1 VNAATHPPAPK
12 LIVLGGPTA
21 SGKTALALGLAERL
35 GAEII
40 SADSQQ
46 VYRYF
51 DIGTAKPNASQ
62 LAQVP
67 HHLVSIAEPTDAF
80 SAAEFQARADRA
92 IADIHSRGK
101 RVLVVGGTGLYLRA
115 LLHGLISTPG
125 ANPALRATLTAQ
137 AAAAGAGSLH
147 QLLAQVDP
155 SSAAEVRPTDLV
167 RIIRALEIHRATGIP
182 ASVYRREHGFAP
194 VRYPFALYVLSPSRE
209 ELYRA
214 IEKRAASMFAAGLL
228 EEVESL
234 VGRGFR
240 EAPPM
245 QRMNYAQA
253 LAAIEGRISTEEAI
267 ASAAQQARRYAKRQF
282 TWFRAEP
289 GAIQLAPPYAELSS
303 MDL

>member
-1 VNAATHPPAPK
+1 
-12 LIVLGGPTA
+12 
-21 SGKTALALGLAERL
+21 
-35 GAEII
+35 
-40 SADSQQ
+40 

-51 DIGTAKPNASQ
+51 DIGTDKPNASQ

-67 HHLVSIAEPTDAF
+67 HHLISVVEPTDAF
-80 SAAEFQARADRA
+80 SAAEFLTRADLA
-92 IADIHSRGK
+92 IADVHSRGK

-115 LLHGLISTPG
+115 LLHGLIPAPG
-125 ANPALRATLTAQ
+125 ANAAVRAALTAQ
-137 AAAAGAGSLH
+137 AATEGVGALH

-155 SSAAEVRPTDLV
+155 SSAAEVSPTDLM

-182 ASVYRREHGFAP
+182 ASAYRRQHGFAP
-194 VRYPFALYVLSPSRE
+194 ERYPFALYVLSPPRA

-214 IEKRAASMFAAGLL
+214 IERRAAKMFAAGLL

-234 VGRGFR
+234 VRRGFR
-240 EAPPM
+240 DTPPM
-245 QRMNYAQA
+245 QRMNYAEA

-267 ASAAQQARRYAKRQF
+267 ARAAQQARRYAKRQF